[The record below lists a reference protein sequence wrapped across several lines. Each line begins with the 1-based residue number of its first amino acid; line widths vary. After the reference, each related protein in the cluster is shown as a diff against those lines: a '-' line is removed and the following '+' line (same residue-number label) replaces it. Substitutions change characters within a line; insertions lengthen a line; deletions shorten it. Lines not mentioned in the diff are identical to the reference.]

1 MTPAYDGSLR
11 HDGLARSME
20 RLDMPR
26 IRPWRWLATASLL
39 LAAAPASAVNCYM
52 IVDRADHVVYQN
64 LQSPVDLSDK
74 GAAAR
79 QAMRARGD
87 QLIAMDSDVC
97 PSIDTRH
104 LATGDKPATVD
115 EIVAG
120 MRPAL
125 GYGSR
130 GSPASN
136 SGSGNIRLPTIS
148 VPRDTEGPI
157 STSGLPSGV
166 SLR

>member
-1 MTPAYDGSLR
+1 
-11 HDGLARSME
+11 
-20 RLDMPR
+20 MPELHA
-26 IRPWRWLATASLL
+26 WRWLGALGLL
-39 LAAAPASAVNCYM
+39 LSAAPASAVNCYM
-52 IVDRADHVVYQN
+52 VVDRSDHVVYQN

-79 QAMRARGD
+79 EAMRARGD
-87 QLIAMDSDVC
+87 QLIAMDTDSC

-104 LATGDKPATVD
+104 LAGGEKPATVD

-125 GYGSR
+125 SYGSR
-130 GSPASN
+130 ASPAPDA
-136 SGSGNIRLPTIS
+136 GTGGIRLPAIR
-148 VPRDTEGPI
+148 VPRDTEGPV
-157 STSGLPSGV
+157 STSGLPSGM

>member
-1 MTPAYDGSLR
+1 
-11 HDGLARSME
+11 
-20 RLDMPR
+20 MPQLHA
-26 IRPWRWLATASLL
+26 WRWLAAASLL
-39 LAAAPASAVNCYM
+39 LAAAPASASNCYM
-52 IVDRADHVVYQN
+52 VVDRADHVVYQN
-64 LQSPVDLSDK
+64 LVSPVDLSDK

-87 QLIAMDSDVC
+87 QLIAMDTESC

-104 LATGDKPATVD
+104 LASGDKPATVE

-125 GYGSR
+125 LYGGRGRLAPDSASR
-130 GSPASN
+130 NIGLPA
-136 SGSGNIRLPTIS
+136 IS
-148 VPRDTEGPI
+148 VPRDTDGPI

>member
-1 MTPAYDGSLR
+1 
-11 HDGLARSME
+11 
-20 RLDMPR
+20 MPQLHA
-26 IRPWRWLATASLL
+26 WRWLAAASLL
-39 LAAAPASAVNCYM
+39 LAATSASAGNCYM
-52 IVDRADHVVYQN
+52 VVDRADHVVYQN
-64 LQSPVDLSDK
+64 LVSPVDLSDK

-87 QLIAMDSDVC
+87 QLIAMDTEGC

-104 LATGDKPATVD
+104 LASGDKPATVE

-125 GYGSR
+125 VYGGR
-130 GSPASN
+130 GSLASN
-136 SGSGNIRLPTIS
+136 SASRDIRLPAIS

>member
-1 MTPAYDGSLR
+1 
-11 HDGLARSME
+11 
-20 RLDMPR
+20 MPHFHA
-26 IRPWRWLATASLL
+26 WRWLASASLL
-39 LAAAPASAVNCYM
+39 LAAAPASALNCYM
-52 IVDRADHVVYQN
+52 VVDRADHVVYQN

-87 QLIAMDSDVC
+87 QLIAMDTQDC

-104 LATGDKPATVD
+104 LANGDKPATVD

-125 GYGSR
+125 VFGGS
-130 GSPASN
+130 GSPAASPS
-136 SGSGNIRLPTIS
+136 SGEIRLPSVS
-148 VPRDTEGPI
+148 VPRDTDGPV

>member
-1 MTPAYDGSLR
+1 MPHFHAWR
-11 HDGLARSME
+11 RLA
-20 RLDMPR
+20 L
-26 IRPWRWLATASLL
+26 ASLL
-39 LAAAPASAVNCYM
+39 LAAAPAWALNCYM
-52 IVDRADHVVYQN
+52 VVDRADHVVYQN
-64 LQSPVDLSDK
+64 LRSPVDLSDK

-87 QLIAMDSDVC
+87 QLIAMDTEDC

-104 LATGDKPATVD
+104 VANGKKPATVD

-125 GYGSR
+125 VYG
-130 GSPASN
+130 
-136 SGSGNIRLPTIS
+136 GSGRSAASGGTGEIRLPSFS
-148 VPRDTEGPI
+148 VPRDTDGPV

>member
-1 MTPAYDGSLR
+1 MR
-11 HDGLARSME
+11 HFHA
-20 RLDMPR
+20 
-26 IRPWRWLATASLL
+26 WRWLASASLL

-52 IVDRADHVVYQN
+52 VVDRADHVVYQN
-64 LQSPVDLSDK
+64 LRSPVDLSDK

-87 QLIAMDSDVC
+87 QLIAMDTEDC

-104 LATGDKPATVD
+104 VANGDKPATVD

-125 GYGSR
+125 VFGS
-130 GSPASN
+130 
-136 SGSGNIRLPTIS
+136 SGSTAASRSGGGIRLRSVS
-148 VPRDTEGPI
+148 VPRETDGPV